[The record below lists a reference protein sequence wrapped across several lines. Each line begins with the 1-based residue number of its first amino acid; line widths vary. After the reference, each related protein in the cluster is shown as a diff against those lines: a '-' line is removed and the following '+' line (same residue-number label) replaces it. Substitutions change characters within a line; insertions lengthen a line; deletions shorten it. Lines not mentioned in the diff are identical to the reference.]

1 MKPKDKYLLN
11 LLVTAQPGD
20 VVLYLSS
27 TAEKYTFENGCNETK
42 KVKII
47 KVTDCYYITKIN
59 KHGIEIGFHKSRL
72 LKVIQPANGQTQI
85 FN

>member
-11 LLVTAQPGD
+11 LLVTAAPGD
-20 VVLYLSS
+20 LVLYLSP
-27 TAEKYTFENGCNETK
+27 TAEKYTFENGWNETK
-42 KVKII
+42 QVKVL
-47 KVTDCYYITKIN
+47 KVTDCYYITEIN

-72 LKVIQPANGQTQI
+72 LKVIHPANGQTQI